1 MDKDEFALV
10 KALMGFNE
18 EMRVIAVGD
27 DDQNIYEFRDRDAD
41 SKYLE
46 KLITENDAIKYELIE
61 NYRSKKIIWYCF
73 RMNLSDVFKGRLKK
87 EPIVAVQ
94 RDNGKIKITYYN
106 NTNNLIVPLV
116 EEVYG
121 TGLMGTTC
129 VLTKKN
135 EDAAQ
140 IAGLLLRK
148 GLRAKLIQSN
158 DQFNLYDL
166 QEIRYFVGQFHSE
179 FYAPKISDEKWK
191 YAKLELQNVWEEF

>member
-1 MDKDEFALV
+1 MVLFSNEFV
-10 KALMGFNE
+10 
-18 EMRVIAVGD
+18 RCI
-27 DDQNIYEFRDRDAD
+27 Q
-41 SKYLE
+41 
-46 KLITENDAIKYELIE
+46 
-61 NYRSKKIIWYCF
+61 
-73 RMNLSDVFKGRLKK
+73 GRLKK

-158 DQFNLYDL
+158 DQFSLYDL
-166 QEIRYFVGQFHSE
+166 QEIGILWDNFILNFMHL
-179 FYAPKISDEKWK
+179 K
-191 YAKLELQNVWEEF
+191 

>member
-1 MDKDEFALV
+1 M
-10 KALMGFNE
+10 
-18 EMRVIAVGD
+18 
-27 DDQNIYEFRDRDAD
+27 
-41 SKYLE
+41 
-46 KLITENDAIKYELIE
+46 
-61 NYRSKKIIWYCF
+61 
-73 RMNLSDVFKGRLKK
+73 
-87 EPIVAVQ
+87 
-94 RDNGKIKITYYN
+94 
-106 NTNNLIVPLV
+106 
-116 EEVYG
+116 YG

-191 YAKLELQNVWEEF
+191 YAKLELQKMYGKSSKIEIVNRLLKDFEETNKSGRYKSDLGIVYKRIQT